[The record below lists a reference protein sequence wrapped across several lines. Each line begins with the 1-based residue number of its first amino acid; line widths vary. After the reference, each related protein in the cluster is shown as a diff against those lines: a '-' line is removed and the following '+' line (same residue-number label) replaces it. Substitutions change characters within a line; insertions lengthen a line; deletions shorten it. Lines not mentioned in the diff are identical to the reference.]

1 MLGLGLKGN
10 TVAGDFVP
18 EFPQQALRHAPSD
31 SVTLA
36 MTETIRTIISGT
48 DDSTDDLMGDITITF
63 WVRPLWDGDTFNQ
76 RNQYLFY
83 LGSSTD
89 VHSSIRIFFEAQ
101 NTSNLNRNRL
111 YVEART
117 TAPSNKAD
125 INLYALHDY
134 NSIIGL
140 GSTNDPADRWDSG
153 NAGNV
158 NGNAFTHLAFTR
170 GGGTGTQWKVY
181 WNGELLTGGPYMD
194 TLDNLEI
201 AQDDSQLDILTIG
214 QAPYSSDLGDLKYAS
229 ADFSNLA
236 IYNKELT
243 SSHIEALYS
252 NGHVHDYRQLLPADS
267 QPALYWKLD
276 GTVTEEIHGHNFTN
290 SGGEFVTLNP

>member
-1 MLGLGLKGN
+1 MLGLGLKSN
-10 TVAGDFVP
+10 TVGGDFVP

-36 MTETIRTIISGT
+36 VTEAIRTIISGT
-48 DDSTDDLMGDITITF
+48 DDSTDDLMSDITITF
-63 WVRPLWDGDTFNQ
+63 WVRPQWNGDTFSQ
-76 RNQYLFY
+76 RNQHLFY
-83 LGSSTD
+83 LGNNTD
-89 VHSSIRIFFEAQ
+89 VHSSIRVYYEAQ
-101 NTSNLNRNRL
+101 SSSNQNRNRI

-117 TAPSNKAD
+117 TAPSNKKD

-134 NSIIGL
+134 NGIVGL
-140 GSTNDPADRWDSG
+140 GSTNNASDRWDSG

-158 NGNAFTHLAFTR
+158 NGNGFTHLAFTR

-181 WNGELLTGGPYMD
+181 WNGQQLTGGSSENYFD
-194 TLDNLEI
+194 DLELV
-201 AQDDSQLDILTIG
+201 QDDSQLDILAIG
-214 QAPYSSDLGDLKYAS
+214 QAPYSSDSGDLKYAS

-243 SSHIEALYS
+243 SSSIEVLYS
-252 NGHVHDYRQLLPADS
+252 NGYVHDYRQLLPANT
-267 QPALYWKLD
+267 QPVLYWQLD